1 MNEALKKDIE
11 DLTKEELQRLL
22 LEEVEKCDKL
32 YEKNISLVDKIN
44 DALELIDSY
53 NLGKYDYSIPLE
65 GIIQL
70 KNTLKGV
77 THNEKNNCN
86 L

>member
-53 NLGKYDYSIPLE
+53 NLGKYDYSIPPG

-70 KNTLKGV
+70 KDTLKGV
-77 THNEKNNCN
+77 THNEKNCN
-86 L
+86 NI